1 MAEEDRELSCR
12 EAARLLSIAFERA
25 LTPAE
30 AGQLKLH
37 LGDCDDCQ
45 HYDVQLRFL
54 HEAAQRF
61 RR

>member
-1 MAEEDRELSCR
+1 MADEDELSCR
-12 EAARLLSIAFERA
+12 EAARLVSLSFDRA
-25 LTPAE
+25 LTAE
-30 AGQLKLH
+30 ESAQLKLH

-54 HEAAQRF
+54 HEAAGRY

>member
-1 MAEEDRELSCR
+1 MADERELSCR

-30 AGQLKLH
+30 AADLKFH

-45 HYDVQLRFL
+45 LYDVQLRFL

-61 RR
+61 GK

>member
-1 MAEEDRELSCR
+1 MADDERELSCR

-25 LTPAE
+25 LTPDE
-30 AGQLKLH
+30 AGKLKLH
-37 LGDCDDCQ
+37 LDDCDDCQ

-61 RR
+61 RQ